1 MQFKSSFL
9 LFRYGFMCVLLTQT
23 LAAQTTA
30 TFGDVIQLGG
40 TPSDIVLDESRA
52 RLYLVNSPAN
62 RVDIYDYAGQTLLGS
77 INVGQLPLSAA
88 MSMDNAY
95 LYVSNHDDST
105 LSVIGL
111 NGAGFG
117 SVISTVSLPAKPQGV
132 EVGFDGRVLI
142 CTDGSGTTS
151 TSNTLLIYDGT
162 QASGAQVLAV
172 VFPPAPSTPPS
183 LATLTARNTSFYGK
197 LRRTTDGKLIVGVST
212 ITVAGNGSNVVYLYE
227 VASGTVLQARTVVG
241 QSPTLAVSP
250 DGASFMAGFTLFDT
264 ATLNIIGRQSLANA
278 PFILTLPGST
288 VPATIQTGA
297 TGANVGGSVFSP
309 AGDALYSAFNIS
321 STGSAT
327 VANTLLIS
335 DPRNLAIRLGI
346 NLPES
351 VIANIVVT
359 SDGSQAFASSASGFI
374 HLPLG
379 KLYSDYPILM
389 PDRNV
394 VFLAQDDCNA
404 GVVQAALK
412 INNVGGG
419 TLTFAV
425 PNTIPASLVVTDSS
439 GVAPGTLTFTLDPGR
454 SAVVRTPGTNL
465 YTFSTVTATNAASLG
480 TALNIQ
486 LSSPNAI
493 NVSPLIR
500 VYMNSR
506 DSTMR
511 GVIYPLPTGPNS
523 TAAAYEGL
531 QDIVLDEPR
540 HLVYITNSAY
550 NRIEVFDTQKLAF
563 QSPIPVGQLPHQ
575 MAMGLD
581 GSTLYVA
588 NTGGESISVVDLDQQ
603 MVTGSIQ
610 FPPIPRQASAA
621 IVSVQSMAIGL
632 SGLQLVLSDGTLWRV
647 IGNQAVPRVGT
658 TVTGVAT
665 NGTQTPITGPTRTM
679 LGSDDGTS
687 IILLGFTGT
696 AYLYDGL
703 SDAYTTSNR
712 LFGNNSAAIS
722 GYFGV
727 LGVATSASF
736 LLADGL
742 VMNRSLSPIGG
753 AASPGQVS
761 ILPPIGPGGGGGA
774 IVTSTGL
781 RNVAAV
787 APVGTNAF
795 LRMTTPVRTNLT
807 TATGDDVHT
816 TLEAVDV
823 TTGATALAARMPEN
837 PVLSEFLG
845 ARTAT
850 TPRQMVVDSAGTVYA
865 LTLSGLSVLP
875 LTPTNSTTQPQIATA
890 GGVTN
895 ATTPTSGLKPGAF
908 INIKGANLASPATAS
923 TLPTPTLLGGSCVLV
938 GNIAIPLLSTSTG
951 LISAQIPSD
960 MAPGVKVL
968 QVRSLATAQ
977 QSQRV
982 VVTIQK
988 P

>member
-1 MQFKSSFL
+1 MQSKSSLL
-9 LFRYGFMCVLLTQT
+9 LFRYLLLCVF
-23 LAAQTTA
+23 LAQGLRAQTSA

-62 RVDIYDYAGQTLLGS
+62 RVDVYDYAGQTLLGS
-77 INVGQLPLSAA
+77 IGVGQLPLSAA
-88 MSMDNAY
+88 MSMDNAN
-95 LYVSNHDDST
+95 LYVTNHDDST

-151 TSNTLLIYDGT
+151 QSNTLLIYDGA
-162 QASGAQVLAV
+162 QASGAQVFAV

-183 LATLTARNTSFYGK
+183 LANLQARTTSFYGK
-197 LRRTTDGKLIVGVST
+197 LQRTTDGKLIVGVST
-212 ITVAGNGSNVVYLYE
+212 ITVNGAGSNVVYLYE
-227 VASGTVLQARTVVG
+227 AASGTVLQARTVVG
-241 QSPTLAVSP
+241 LSPTLAVAP

-264 ATLNIIGRQSLANA
+264 ATFNIIGRQSSANA
-278 PFILTLPGST
+278 PFPI
-288 VPATIQTGA
+288 AGA
-297 TGANVGGSVFSP
+297 LNVASNVGGSVFAP
-309 AGDALYSAFNIS
+309 AGDTLYSAFNVAVA
-321 STGSAT
+321 GSAT

-351 VIANIVVT
+351 VISKVVVT
-359 SDGSQAFASSASGFI
+359 SDGNDAWASSQSGI
-374 HLPLG
+374 LHLPLG
-379 KLYSDYPILM
+379 KLYTYPILM
-389 PDRNV
+389 PEQNV

-404 GVVQAALK
+404 GVVQSKLK
-412 INNVGGG
+412 INNIGGG

-425 PNTIPASLVVTDSS
+425 PNTIPASLVVTDAS
-439 GVAPGTLTFTLDPGR
+439 GVAPGAVTFTMDPGR

-465 YTFSTVTATNAASLG
+465 YTFTAATATNQPLLG

-493 NVSPLIR
+493 NVSPTIR

-511 GVIYPLPTGPNS
+511 GVVYPLPTGPNS
-523 TAAAYEGL
+523 TVAAYEGL
-531 QDIVLDEPR
+531 EDIVLDQAR
-540 HLVYITNSAY
+540 HAVYITNSAY
-550 NRIEVFDTQKLAF
+550 NRIEVFDTQKMAF
-563 QSPIPVGQLPHQ
+563 QNPIAVGQLPHQ
-575 MAMGLD
+575 MALGLD

-621 IVSVQSMAIGL
+621 VVSVQSMAMSL
-632 SGLQLVLSDGTLWRV
+632 SGLQLLLSDGTLWKV

-658 TVTGVAT
+658 SVTGVAA
-665 NGTQTPITGPTRTM
+665 NGTQVAIAGPTRTM

-687 IILLGFTGT
+687 IVLLGNLGT

-712 LFGNNSAAIS
+712 LFGNNNAPII
-722 GYFGV
+722 GYFGP
-727 LGVATSASF
+727 LGVATNTSF

-761 ILPPIGPGGGGGA
+761 IIPPVFPGGPGGA
-774 IVTSTGL
+774 IITSTGL

-787 APVGTNAF
+787 APVGQSAF
-795 LRMTTPVRTNLT
+795 LRMTTPVRTNLA

-823 TTGATALAARMPEN
+823 NTGATALAARMPEN
-837 PVLSEFLG
+837 PVLSEFAG
-845 ARTAT
+845 VRTPAT
-850 TPRQMVVDSAGTVYA
+850 ARQMVVDSAGTVYA

-875 LTPTNSTTQPQIATA
+875 LTPTNSTTQPQIASSA
-890 GGVTN
+890 GVTN
-895 ATTPTSGLKPGAF
+895 ATTPTSALKPGSF
-908 INIKGANLASPATAS
+908 VNIKGVNLASAATAS
-923 TLPTPTLLGGSCVLV
+923 TLPTPTLLGGSCVLL
-938 GNIAIPLLSTSTG
+938 GNIAIPLLSTSAG

-960 MAPGVKVL
+960 MSPGVKVL

>member
-1 MQFKSSFL
+1 MQSKSFL
-9 LFRYGFMCVLLTQT
+9 QVFRCGLWCVLLSQA
-23 LAAQTTA
+23 LAAQTSA

-40 TPSDIVLDESRA
+40 TPSDVVLDESRA
-52 RLYLVNSPAN
+52 RLYLVNSPAS
-62 RVDIYDYAGQTLLGS
+62 RVDVYDYAGQTLLGS
-77 INVGQLPLSAA
+77 IGVGQLPLSAA

-111 NGAGFG
+111 NGADFG
-117 SVISTVSLPAKPQGV
+117 TVISTVSLPAKPQGV

-162 QASGAQVLAV
+162 QATGAQVLAV
-172 VFPPAPSTPPS
+172 AFPPAPSTPPS
-183 LATLTARNTSFYGK
+183 LANLTARNSSFYGK
-197 LRRTTDGKLIVGVST
+197 LQRTSDGKLIVGVST
-212 ITVAGNGSNVVYLYE
+212 ITVSGNGSNVVYLYE

-241 QSPTLAVSP
+241 QSPTLAVAP

-278 PFILTLPGST
+278 PFVITLPGST
-288 VPATIQTGA
+288 TPATIQTGA
-297 TGANVGGSVFSP
+297 SGANVGGSVFAP
-309 AGDALYSAFNIS
+309 AGNSLYSAFNTA
-321 STGSAT
+321 STASAT

-335 DPRNLAIRLGI
+335 DPRSLAISLGI

-351 VIANIVVT
+351 VIAKMVVT
-359 SDGSQAFASSASGFI
+359 SDGNDAWASSTSGII

-389 PDRNV
+389 PETNV
-394 VFLAQDDCNA
+394 VFLPQDDCNA
-404 GVVQAALK
+404 GVVQAKVK
-412 INNVGGG
+412 INNIGGG

-425 PNTIPASLVVTDSS
+425 PNTIPASLVLSDSS
-439 GVAPGTLTFTLDPGR
+439 GVAPGTLTFTMDPGR
-454 SAVVRTPGTNL
+454 SGVVRTPGTNL
-465 YTFSTVTATNAASLG
+465 YTFTTTSTVNAASLG
-480 TALNIQ
+480 TAMNIQ

-493 NVSPLIR
+493 NVSPIIR

-531 QDIVLDEPR
+531 QDVVLDESR
-540 HLVYITNSAY
+540 NRVYITNSAY
-550 NRIEVFDTQKLAF
+550 NRIEVFDTQKTAF
-563 QSPIPVGQLPHQ
+563 QTPIPVGQLPHQ

-588 NTGGESISVVDLDQQ
+588 NTGGETISVVDLDQQ
-603 MVTGSIQ
+603 LVTGSIQ

-621 IVSVQSMAIGL
+621 IVSVQSMAMGL
-632 SGLQLVLSDGTLWRV
+632 SGLQLVLSDGTLWKV
-647 IGNQAVPRVGT
+647 IGNQAIPRVGT
-658 TVTGVAT
+658 SVTGVAT
-665 NGTQTPITGPTRTM
+665 NGTQTPLSTPTRM

-687 IILLGFTGT
+687 LLVLGNTGT

-712 LFGNNSAAIS
+712 LFGNNSAAII
-722 GYFGV
+722 GYYGA
-727 LGVATSASF
+727 LGVGANTSF
-736 LLADGL
+736 LLANGL

-753 AASPGQVS
+753 ATSPGQLS
-761 ILPPIGPGGGGGA
+761 IVPPIGPGAPGGVG
-774 IVTSTGL
+774 VTSTGL

-787 APVGTNAF
+787 APVGTSAF

-823 TTGATALAARMPEN
+823 NTGATALAARMPEN
-837 PVLSEFLG
+837 PVLSEFAG

-850 TPRQMVVDSAGTVYA
+850 TARQMVVDSNGTVYA

-875 LTPTNSTTQPQIATA
+875 LTPTNSTTQPQIATS

-895 ATTPTSGLKPGAF
+895 ATVVTNPLKPGSF
-908 INIKGANLASPATAS
+908 VSIKGTNLASTATAS

-938 GNIAIPLLSTSTG
+938 ESIAIPLLSTSPG
-951 LISAQIPSD
+951 LISAQIPAN
-960 MAPGVKVL
+960 MPPGVKVL